1 MFPTKILI
9 NVLVGILFL
18 AGLFGL
24 VFKAF
29 TMEEYLKYVKAVT
42 EFLVPLIIAYGVGKG
57 AQEVA
62 DRLKKPEKE
71 E

>member
-9 NVLVGILFL
+9 NVLVGVLFL

-24 VFKAF
+24 VFQAF
-29 TMEEYLKYVKAVT
+29 SMEEYLKYVKAVT
-42 EFLVPLIIAYGVGKG
+42 EFLVPLIIAYGLGKG